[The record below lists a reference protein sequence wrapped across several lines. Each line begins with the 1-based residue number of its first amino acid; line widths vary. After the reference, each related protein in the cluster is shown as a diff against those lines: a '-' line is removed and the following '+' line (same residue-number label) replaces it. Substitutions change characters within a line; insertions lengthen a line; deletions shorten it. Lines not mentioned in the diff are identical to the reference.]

1 MRGKK
6 QRVGE
11 VRDKESP
18 RETKGASRREFMRER
33 MRVKKKKKRAE
44 RIQERRE
51 RKKRCSQASVKV
63 KSFAKEKGGEKNQG
77 KPNWFHFGAK
87 NSMEMI

>member
-33 MRVKKKKKRAE
+33 MRVKKEEGRENSGKKRAKKE
-44 RIQERRE
+44 IQPGF
-51 RKKRCSQASVKV
+51 C
-63 KSFAKEKGGEKNQG
+63 
-77 KPNWFHFGAK
+77 
-87 NSMEMI
+87 